1 MTLRNLIMSEF
12 DIMASAEGAG
22 IGDSLTSFVQD
33 HALAV
38 GIALIVVSLAC
49 IGLLIWKL
57 KEGLANPTSSLRM
70 MKRDDYGTSEGMES
84 GSDNAS
90 DQSVVS
96 GGSALSDSECATALA
111 DKSTDVGAWQ
121 WMDTQLHADNS
132 QEPMSS
138 RPKSDNDFSK
148 ILVGQ

>member
-1 MTLRNLIMSEF
+1 MSEF

-22 IGDSLTSFVQD
+22 ISDSLTSFVQD

-38 GIALIVVSLAC
+38 GVALIVVSIAC
-49 IGLLIWKL
+49 VGLLLWKC
-57 KEGLANPTSSLRM
+57 KEGLANPTASLKM
-70 MKRDDYGTSEGMES
+70 MKRDDYGTREGMES
-84 GSDNAS
+84 GSDNAA
-90 DQSVVS
+90 DQSVAS
-96 GGSALSDSECATALA
+96 GAASAGADPECAAALA
-111 DKSTDVGAWQ
+111 DKSTDVGAWA

-132 QEPMSS
+132 QEPMAS